1 LSYLRCLCL
10 FAHSGIQHILC
21 CIFLRIVFTVLPGSL
36 DCHFLIAPSVFSNVY
51 LKGSMALLLELGTV
65 TNYYDYVLIKQRQ
78 IYTHHSTQSS
88 LLC

>member
-1 LSYLRCLCL
+1 MSYLCCLCL
-10 FAHSGIQHILC
+10 FAHSGVQPILC
-21 CIFLRIVFTVLPGSL
+21 CVCLRIVFTVLPVSL
-36 DCHFLIAPSVFSNVY
+36 DCHFLIAPSMFSNVY

-78 IYTHHSTQSS
+78 IDTHHSTQSS